1 MNPSAS
7 SRPPRERRAEDRRT
21 STDRRGSQR
30 RLVVDRRYST
40 ERRGSSGT
48 WLAAEPPAEHVRNA
62 MQLLA
67 AALDSQTPVSSDE
80 FARHAEA
87 ALARLSLALAGLEEN
102 RR

>member
-1 MNPSAS
+1 MSPSPS
-7 SRPPRERRAEDRRT
+7 LPPRERRNEDRRAGA
-21 STDRRGSQR
+21 DRRGSQR

-67 AALDSQTPVSSDE
+67 SVLDSQTPVTPAE

-87 ALARLSLALAGLEEN
+87 ALARLSLALAALEEK